1 LRGDPTRL
9 RQIVTNLVG
18 NAIKFTSTGEIFVDV
33 SLRSRSNNSVIVD
46 FAVHDTGVGIPK
58 GRQADI
64 FNMFSQADLATTRQ
78 FGGTGL
84 GLSISRQ
91 LTELMNGQISVESE
105 EGKGSTFRFH
115 AEFGLAN
122 SQTSLSFPGPVK
134 NQTVLVVDDNESNR
148 SVLTELLVSWQLDV
162 VLAESG
168 KQATAVLEEAAKS
181 DEPIRLVI
189 IDEVLP
195 EMDGWDLCDT
205 MRSHPNPRISSAKIL
220 MMRATMDSGPRS
232 VMRQSDVTGCLPKP
246 IKHSS
251 LHEGI
256 IRALAP
262 PHLQPPPPV
271 SATTNRVDGAELN
284 VLLVED
290 GLVNQKVAT
299 TMLQRRGH
307 NVHVVCNG

>member
-1 LRGDPTRL
+1 M